1 MTLRAYKGPLI
12 RACNSPL
19 CSLPSDFSKEHDHPW
34 CPYSHHVLLP
44 CPPWRRTPLVH
55 TGEGKVTRKS
65 IHPLHRV
72 SSLRATH
79 VIKPKISLRGKVL
92 SEKRQKKALP
102 NQLYHWSSK
111 GKFRC
116 AELGLDSWSA
126 IGPTAAHLEQG
137 RWSFYLDKFHIESL
151 CADSLP
157 SDYGTS
163 LKAFFFL
170 ILGINR
176 YENKLFELR
185 SRGLNWELGTLHA
198 STFRLTRSRSRG

>member
-1 MTLRAYKGPLI
+1 MSIFP
-12 RACNSPL
+12 
-19 CSLPSDFSKEHDHPW
+19 
-34 CPYSHHVLLP
+34 P
-44 CPPWRRTPLVH
+44 CPSALSSLVKDTFIH

-126 IGPTAAHLEQG
+126 IGPTEAHLEQG
-137 RWSFYLDKFHIESL
+137 RWSFYLYKLHIESL

-163 LKAFFFL
+163 LKAFFF
-170 ILGINR
+170 
-176 YENKLFELR
+176 
-185 SRGLNWELGTLHA
+185 SSWELTDMKTNSL
-198 STFRLTRSRSRG
+198 S